1 MPEYNPESY
10 NAVFAR
16 MEQKLD
22 DIQNDVKE
30 IKLDNSKLRE
40 RVISLENFK
49 YYLVGFTSIISSF
62 ITLIIAKFWNGSK

>member
-22 DIQNDVKE
+22 AIQNDVKE
-30 IKLDNSKLRE
+30 IKLDSSKLRE

-49 YYLVGFTSIISSF
+49 YYLIGFTSIISSF